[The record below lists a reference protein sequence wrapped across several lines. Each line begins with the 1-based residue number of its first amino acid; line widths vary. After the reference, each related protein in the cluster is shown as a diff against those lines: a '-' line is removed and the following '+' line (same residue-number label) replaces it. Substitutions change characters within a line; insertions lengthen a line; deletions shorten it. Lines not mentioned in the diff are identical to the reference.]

1 MNNLLFKF
9 RKHIQSQ
16 FPELIEK
23 SVLLG
28 ISGGVDSIVLADLL
42 LKSNVSLG
50 LIHCNFQLRD
60 DESNADEDF
69 VYAFAEEK
77 KVPLFITRFDTTTF
91 ASEAKLSIQE
101 AARILRYRYFDEIRS
116 KENYDFISTAHHFSD
131 SVETSLFHLIRGTG
145 IRGLLG
151 IPNRNGSIIRPLLPF
166 LKDEILD
173 YATENQLKW
182 RDDSSNFKSDYM
194 RNKIRLELIPLLYNL
209 NSSFEKSMMESMR
222 SFAQT
227 QSLAMD
233 AAAAVLSQVV
243 IDEGSCKKIDI
254 KKLLRFDNYEAY
266 LYFWLEGFGFTAWTD
281 IYKLPF
287 AENGK
292 CVFSNLYCLQKDR
305 DFLTLSLKNSEPEFI
320 TYIETVPFTIKEPI
334 QLRSFFVSA
343 FQQSSSES
351 IVIDASL
358 LDGKLCVR
366 NYRQSDTF
374 APEGMS
380 VGSKKVGKFLR
391 DEKVSINSRKSVL
404 VLCDES
410 RVIWVIGYRANR
422 EFIANSS
429 SKSFLKITFH
439 P

>member
-1 MNNLLFKF
+1 MNNLLSKF
-9 RKHIQSQ
+9 RTHLQTH
-16 FPELIEK
+16 FPELIGK
-23 SVLLG
+23 SVL
-28 ISGGVDSIVLADLL
+28 IAVSGGVDSMVLSDLF
-42 LKSNVSLG
+42 LKSGISIG
-50 LIHCNFQLRD
+50 LIHCNFQLRN

-69 VYAFAEEK
+69 ICAFAEEQ
-77 KVPLFITRFDTTTF
+77 KVPLFVTRFDTRTF

-101 AARILRYRYFDEIRS
+101 AARILRYRYFDEIRTS
-116 KENYDFISTAHHFSD
+116 ENYDFISTAHHFSD

-166 LKDEILD
+166 LKEEILD

-182 RDDSSNFKSDYM
+182 RDDSSNFKADYM

-222 SFAQT
+222 SFSQT
-227 QSLAMD
+227 QSLAED
-233 AAAAVLSQVV
+233 AATAVLSQVV
-243 IDEGSCKKIDI
+243 IDEDNCKKII
-254 KKLLRFDNYEAY
+254 INSLLKFKNYKTY
-266 LYFWLEGFGFTAWTD
+266 LYFWLEDFGFTSWSD

-292 CVFSNLYCLQKDR
+292 MVLSSEYGLQKDR
-305 DFLTLSLKNSEPEFI
+305 DYLVLSRLEQISDVCVFI
-320 TYIETVPFTIKEPI
+320 DNIPFTLTGRIHLHGK
-334 QLRSFFVSA
+334 FVSD
-343 FQQSSSES
+343 FQVSTRES
-351 IVIDASL
+351 IVIDPNIIQ
-358 LDGKLCVR
+358 GKLCVR
-366 NYRQSDTF
+366 NYRQTDTF

-380 VGSKKVGKFLR
+380 TGSKKVGKLLR
-391 DEKVSINSRKSVL
+391 DEKVSINSRKNVL